1 VIAEKQTIPS
11 RYLEEI
17 ISDLRKSG
25 FVIGKR
31 GPQGGYRL
39 ARPAE
44 EILVSDVLAALVTTT
59 ARAGRTHDEI
69 ARLVERSVDQ
79 RFERAI
85 AGLTL
90 SDLLLEARSA
100 HRSQAANYVI

>member
-1 VIAEKQTIPS
+1 ME
-11 RYLEEI
+11 R
-17 ISDLRKSG
+17 LRWVSVG
-25 FVIGKR
+25 LALWPEVVGK
-31 GPQGGYRL
+31 
-39 ARPAE
+39 E
-44 EILVSDVLAALVTTT
+44 EILVADVLAALVTTT

-90 SDLLLEARSA
+90 ADLLIEARSA